1 MPATSAGMTLIRS
14 HSEVGRLRLRH
25 RIFSELEKYLVV
37 QVVLRAYRF
46 DHRAVY
52 FLPPRHSRPWRIERA
67 RIFNRHGRLDR
78 VAAIDDLPAF
88 HHVKVLGVR
97 RAVIVDKTVRVL
109 DEADGVDDKLAV
121 LVTAYGLAEPP
132 RPWIFAVLAVEID
145 PAHLLVPLPDDP
157 DLLRRLNEVD
167 GLGDEE
173 QLARTAPRPAAGL
186 RVEGA
191 VAVAH
196 QVVMHSH

>member
-14 HSEVGRLRLRH
+14 HSEIGRLRLRH
-25 RIFSELEKYLVV
+25 RIFSELEKCLVV

-52 FLPPRHSRPWRIERA
+52 FLPPRHSRPRRIERA
-67 RIFNRHGRLDR
+67 RIFNRHGRLEG
-78 VAAIDDLPAF
+78 VAAVDDLPAL
-88 HHVKVLGVR
+88 HHVKVLGMR
-97 RAVIVDKTVRVL
+97 RAVIVEETVRVL

-121 LVTAYGLAEPP
+121 LVTAYGLAEPT
-132 RPWIFAVLAVEID
+132 RLWIFAVLAVEID
-145 PAHLLVPLPDDP
+145 AAHLLVPLPDDP
-157 DLLRRLNEVD
+157 DLLRRLNEVN
-167 GLGDEE
+167 GLGNEE

-191 VAVAH
+191 VAAAH
-196 QVVMHSH
+196 QIVV